1 MIRVNPPDSLPVIR
15 AAAHVA
21 GLACCDDDLIGTW
34 VRLLAASKPGGTLL
48 HLATGTGELAAWL
61 AAGMDLSSRLVTL
74 IEAEAVATAVTET
87 IAQDLRVTVHRQDV
101 DEFLDDVQAHRFDLI
116 VHDQVPPRAR
126 IEAAWRLLSAGG
138 LLVVPGLPPASSD
151 ETSNF
156 AAIRGTLESLA
167 DACVSLGPN
176 AAPAL
181 IAAKR
186 TPRPEA
192 VRRGGRRAR
201 RGDGTVTGLRARQ
214 QR

>member
-101 DEFLDDVQAHRFDLI
+101 DEFLDDVQG
-116 VHDQVPPRAR
+116 PPLRSHRAR
-126 IEAAWRLLSAGG
+126 PGTAQGTHRSCLAAAQRGRIVGG
-138 LLVVPGLPPASSD
+138 TGAASR
-151 ETSNF
+151 F
-156 AAIRGTLESLA
+156 
-167 DACVSLGPN
+167 
-176 AAPAL
+176 
-181 IAAKR
+181 
-186 TPRPEA
+186 
-192 VRRGGRRAR
+192 
-201 RGDGTVTGLRARQ
+201 Q
-214 QR
+214 